1 MWSLLIIVLT
11 SWTGIAPVQPVSV
24 GSVEA
29 VLRSAGLREL
39 PDAQHLADLATLVD
53 VAIERDVMLPL
64 VAVDAND
71 VVDRVALVDDAWGV
85 VGPEWRDISSRF
97 VGPVIACRNEVLQVE
112 ASSCV
117 DELEPTLWLA
127 HAERLSATIVMR
139 LSMADA
145 LGPID
150 RQRVTGGLLAERDRT
165 VDRMMALV
173 GDVGDDG
180 VRATDPDR
188 ILALELGVVL
198 AGIDGSAS
206 GAGE

>member
-1 MWSLLIIVLT
+1 M
-11 SWTGIAPVQPVSV
+11 SV
-24 GSVEA
+24 ESVEA

-39 PDAQHLADLATLVD
+39 PDAQHLGDLSTLVD
-53 VAIERDVMLPL
+53 VALERGVMLPYG
-64 VAVDAND
+64 AVEASD
-71 VVDRVALVDDAWGV
+71 VVERVALVDDTWGV
-85 VGPEWRDISSRF
+85 VGPEWRDISGRF
-97 VGPVIACRNEVLQVE
+97 VGPVIACRNEVLHVE
-112 ASSCV
+112 TSTCL

-165 VDRMMALV
+165 VERLMELV
-173 GDVGDDG
+173 GDVGNDG
-180 VRATDPDR
+180 VGATDPDR
-188 ILALELGVVL
+188 MLALDLGVVL
-198 AGIDGSAS
+198 AGINGSDP